1 MHAKEALAALKR
13 GDRAMARMHAGN
25 GAAVEHFTY
34 ALRAL
39 QAGQAMIARGHLS
52 EALALR
58 KVHRYARAAIAA
70 IDRGDRNGARR
81 EIKAGLR
88 AANND

>member
-58 KVHRYARAAIAA
+58 KVHRYARAVIAA